1 MSPDS
6 ERKAANAGCTV
17 CRRKE
22 RVCEDGKVIE
32 SAYVLGIDIGGTNF
46 RFGLVDE
53 NNQLRDYEQVGTQR
67 VFGGGKEALDCL
79 ETAVREYCVKHLQE
93 RMPGAVSIGFPS
105 TINRERTVVL
115 QTPNIDA
122 IPDHFPVVERLRERL
137 GIPVFINRDVN
148 NLLHFDLYDQ
158 HIESYGTVCGIYFG
172 TGIGNAVMVDGKILI
187 GAHGVA
193 SELGHLPVYGNSRI
207 CACGNESCL
216 ETLISGVALKKLQ
229 EEKFP
234 ETPISDL
241 FTEHAGAPE
250 LRQFVRGMAQAAAA
264 EENLFDP
271 DCLVIGGGLVLM
283 KDFPKEEFERAVHH
297 FTRKPY
303 PETEIEI
310 RYARPNQNNG
320 VIGAGIYAHKCQEG
334 QKQ

>member
-122 IPDHFPVVERLRERL
+122 ISDHFPVVERLRERL

-172 TGIGNAVMVDGKILI
+172 TGIGNAVMVGGKILI

-193 SELGHLPVYGNSRI
+193 SELGHLPVYGNTRI

>member
-1 MSPDS
+1 M
-6 ERKAANAGCTV
+6 
-17 CRRKE
+17 
-22 RVCEDGKVIE
+22 IE

-53 NNQLRDYEQVGTQR
+53 DNQLRDYEQVRTQR

-137 GIPVFINRDVN
+137 GVPVFINRDVN

-193 SELGHLPVYGNSRI
+193 SELGHLPVYGNTRI

>member
-172 TGIGNAVMVDGKILI
+172 TGIGNAVMVGGKILI

-193 SELGHLPVYGNSRI
+193 SELGHLPVYGNTRI

>member
-6 ERKAANAGCTV
+6 GNEAANAGCTA
-17 CRRKE
+17 CRRKG
-22 RVCEDGKVIE
+22 RACEDGKVIE

-193 SELGHLPVYGNSRI
+193 SELGHLPVYGNTRI

>member
-6 ERKAANAGCTV
+6 ERKTANAGCTV

-53 NNQLRDYEQVGTQR
+53 DNQLRDYEQVETQQ
-67 VFGGGKEALDCL
+67 VFGGDKEALDCL
-79 ETAVREYCVKHLQE
+79 ESSVREYCGKHLQGK
-93 RMPGAVSIGFPS
+93 MPGAVSIGFPS

-122 IPDHFPVVERLRERL
+122 IPDHFSVVERLGERL

-158 HIESYGTVCGIYFG
+158 HIEHYGTVCGIYFG

-193 SELGHLPVYGNSRI
+193 SELGHLPVYGNTRI

-216 ETLISGVALKKLQ
+216 ETLISGVALKKMQ

-234 ETPISDL
+234 ETPIGDL
-241 FTEHAGAPE
+241 FAEHAGAPE
-250 LRQFVRGMAQAAAA
+250 LKQFVRGMAQAAAA

-283 KDFPKEEFERAVHH
+283 KDFPREEFERAVHH
-297 FTRKPY
+297 FTRKPF

-334 QKQ
+334 

>member
-53 NNQLRDYEQVGTQR
+53 DNQLRDYEQVETQQ
-67 VFGGGKEALDCL
+67 VFGGDKEALDCL

-193 SELGHLPVYGNSRI
+193 SELGHLPVYGNTRI

>member
-1 MSPDS
+1 M
-6 ERKAANAGCTV
+6 
-17 CRRKE
+17 
-22 RVCEDGKVIE
+22 IE

-172 TGIGNAVMVDGKILI
+172 TGIGNAVMVGGKILI

-193 SELGHLPVYGNSRI
+193 SELGHLPVYGNTRI

>member
-1 MSPDS
+1 M
-6 ERKAANAGCTV
+6 
-17 CRRKE
+17 
-22 RVCEDGKVIE
+22 IE

-193 SELGHLPVYGNSRI
+193 SELGHLPVYGNTRI

>member
-193 SELGHLPVYGNSRI
+193 SELGHLPVYGNTRI